1 MFELACFLLCVCV
14 CACACV
20 CHSQDARAVA
30 LTADPSLGS
39 SFVKALFPV
48 LYELFNSMV
57 AIQLLYICV
66 YMHMYV

>member
-1 MFELACFLLCVCV
+1 MFFTLCVCV
-14 CACACV
+14 CVCVCVRV

-57 AIQLLYICV
+57 AIQLLYIQCV